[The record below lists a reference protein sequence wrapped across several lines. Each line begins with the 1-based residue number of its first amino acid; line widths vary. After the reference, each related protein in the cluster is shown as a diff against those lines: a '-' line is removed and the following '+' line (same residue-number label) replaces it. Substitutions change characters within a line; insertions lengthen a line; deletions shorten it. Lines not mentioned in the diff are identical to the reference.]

1 MGLLRPTAD
10 QLAVYLLWY
19 LLCRRFRAL
28 DVYHQELPIQHG
40 LSDGE
45 SELCDGYVCSD
56 DLLPRADIDREMG
69 RRVPDSVG
77 MRVDSEIE
85 IIKCR
90 NMLRSFLIIVT
101 CLSALSVMGQT
112 KLTSEQEK
120 QVLAKMEQSS
130 NALRTLQCD
139 FVQTKRMK
147 LLSKEMQ
154 SKGVLYFVKPDK
166 IRWQYTTP
174 YDYTF
179 IMNGDK
185 VQIKSAK
192 STKNI
197 DIQGNKI
204 FRQITTIILNT
215 VTGGGIMN
223 SADFDVTLFKQGEVY
238 FAKMLPK
245 KKEVKQVYASIEV
258 YFNPTLTMVESI
270 KMIEK
275 SGEYT
280 TVKLLSP
287 KVNTTINES
296 VFKVN

>member
-1 MGLLRPTAD
+1 
-10 QLAVYLLWY
+10 
-19 LLCRRFRAL
+19 
-28 DVYHQELPIQHG
+28 
-40 LSDGE
+40 
-45 SELCDGYVCSD
+45 
-56 DLLPRADIDREMG
+56 
-69 RRVPDSVG
+69 
-77 MRVDSEIE
+77 
-85 IIKCR
+85 
-90 NMLRSFLIIVT
+90 MLRSLVLYLM
-101 CLSALSVMGQT
+101 CLSALTLMGQT

-130 NALRTLQCD
+130 NALHSLQCD
-139 FVQTKRMK
+139 FVQSKRMK
-147 LLSKEMQ
+147 ILSKEMQ
-154 SKGVLYFVKPDK
+154 SKGILYFKKPDK

-179 IMNGDK
+179 VMNGDK

-215 VTGGGIMN
+215 VTGGGIKN
-223 SADFDVTLFKQGEVY
+223 SADFDVTLFRQGDAY

-245 KKEVKQVYASIEV
+245 KKEVKQVYAAIEV
-258 YFNPTLTMVESI
+258 YFNPALPMVERI

-280 TVKLLSP
+280 VVKLLSP
-287 KVNTTINES
+287 KMNTTINES
-296 VFKVN
+296 IFKVN

>member
-1 MGLLRPTAD
+1 
-10 QLAVYLLWY
+10 
-19 LLCRRFRAL
+19 
-28 DVYHQELPIQHG
+28 
-40 LSDGE
+40 
-45 SELCDGYVCSD
+45 
-56 DLLPRADIDREMG
+56 
-69 RRVPDSVG
+69 
-77 MRVDSEIE
+77 
-85 IIKCR
+85 
-90 NMLRSFLIIVT
+90 
-101 CLSALSVMGQT
+101 MGQT

-120 QVLAKMEQSS
+120 QVLAKMDQSS
-130 NALRTLQCD
+130 NALRSLQCD
-139 FVQTKRMK
+139 FVQSKRMK
-147 LLSKEMQ
+147 ILSKEMQ
-154 SKGVLYFVKPDK
+154 SKGILYFKKPDK
-166 IRWQYTTP
+166 IRWQYTSP

-223 SADFDVTLFKQGEVY
+223 SADFNVELYKSGDIY

-245 KKEVKQVYASIEV
+245 KKEVKQVYSSIEV
-258 YFNPTLTMVESI
+258 YFNSALTMVETI
-270 KMIEK
+270 KMVEK

-280 TVKLLSP
+280 VVKLVAP
-287 KVNTTINES
+287 KINATINES

>member
-1 MGLLRPTAD
+1 
-10 QLAVYLLWY
+10 
-19 LLCRRFRAL
+19 
-28 DVYHQELPIQHG
+28 
-40 LSDGE
+40 
-45 SELCDGYVCSD
+45 
-56 DLLPRADIDREMG
+56 
-69 RRVPDSVG
+69 
-77 MRVDSEIE
+77 
-85 IIKCR
+85 
-90 NMLRSFLIIVT
+90 MLRSFFIIVT

-120 QVLAKMEQSS
+120 QVLAKMEKSS

-139 FVQTKRMK
+139 FVQSKRMK

-179 IMNGDK
+179 IM
-185 VQIKSAK
+185 
-192 STKNI
+192 

-223 SADFDVTLFKQGEVY
+223 SADFDVTLYKQGDVY

-245 KKEVKQVYASIEV
+245 KKEVKQVYAAIEV

>member
-1 MGLLRPTAD
+1 
-10 QLAVYLLWY
+10 
-19 LLCRRFRAL
+19 
-28 DVYHQELPIQHG
+28 
-40 LSDGE
+40 
-45 SELCDGYVCSD
+45 
-56 DLLPRADIDREMG
+56 
-69 RRVPDSVG
+69 
-77 MRVDSEIE
+77 
-85 IIKCR
+85 
-90 NMLRSFLIIVT
+90 
-101 CLSALSVMGQT
+101 
-112 KLTSEQEK
+112 
-120 QVLAKMEQSS
+120 
-130 NALRTLQCD
+130 
-139 FVQTKRMK
+139 
-147 LLSKEMQ
+147 
-154 SKGVLYFVKPDK
+154 
-166 IRWQYTTP
+166 
-174 YDYTF
+174 
-179 IMNGDK
+179 MNGDK

-223 SADFDVTLFKQGEVY
+223 SADFDVTLFKQGDVY

>member
-1 MGLLRPTAD
+1 
-10 QLAVYLLWY
+10 
-19 LLCRRFRAL
+19 
-28 DVYHQELPIQHG
+28 
-40 LSDGE
+40 
-45 SELCDGYVCSD
+45 
-56 DLLPRADIDREMG
+56 
-69 RRVPDSVG
+69 
-77 MRVDSEIE
+77 
-85 IIKCR
+85 
-90 NMLRSFLIIVT
+90 MLRSFLIIVT

-120 QVLAKMEQSS
+120 QVLAKMEKSS

-139 FVQTKRMK
+139 FVQSKLMK

-223 SADFDVTLFKQGEVY
+223 SADFDVTLYKQGDVY

-245 KKEVKQVYASIEV
+245 KKWWRASR
-258 YFNPTLTMVESI
+258 
-270 KMIEK
+270 
-275 SGEYT
+275 
-280 TVKLLSP
+280 
-287 KVNTTINES
+287 
-296 VFKVN
+296 

>member
-1 MGLLRPTAD
+1 
-10 QLAVYLLWY
+10 
-19 LLCRRFRAL
+19 
-28 DVYHQELPIQHG
+28 
-40 LSDGE
+40 
-45 SELCDGYVCSD
+45 
-56 DLLPRADIDREMG
+56 
-69 RRVPDSVG
+69 
-77 MRVDSEIE
+77 
-85 IIKCR
+85 
-90 NMLRSFLIIVT
+90 MLRSFVILLT

-120 QVLAKMEQSS
+120 QVLAKMDQSS
-130 NALRTLQCD
+130 NALRSLQCD
-139 FVQTKRMK
+139 FVQSKRMK
-147 LLSKEMQ
+147 ILSKEMQ
-154 SKGVLYFVKPDK
+154 SKGILYFKKPDK
-166 IRWQYTTP
+166 IRWQYTSP

-185 VQIKSAK
+185 VQVKSAK

-223 SADFDVTLFKQGEVY
+223 SADFNVELYKSGDIY

-245 KKEVKQVYASIEV
+245 KKEVKQVYSSIEV
-258 YFNPTLTMVESI
+258 YFNSALTMVETI
-270 KMIEK
+270 KMVEK

-280 TVKLLSP
+280 VVKLVAP
-287 KVNTTINES
+287 KINATINES

>member
-1 MGLLRPTAD
+1 
-10 QLAVYLLWY
+10 
-19 LLCRRFRAL
+19 
-28 DVYHQELPIQHG
+28 
-40 LSDGE
+40 
-45 SELCDGYVCSD
+45 
-56 DLLPRADIDREMG
+56 
-69 RRVPDSVG
+69 
-77 MRVDSEIE
+77 
-85 IIKCR
+85 
-90 NMLRSFLIIVT
+90 MLRSFVILLT

-120 QVLAKMEQSS
+120 QVLAKMDQSS
-130 NALRTLQCD
+130 NALRSLQCD
-139 FVQTKRMK
+139 FLQSKRMK
-147 LLSKEMQ
+147 ILSKEMQ
-154 SKGVLYFVKPDK
+154 SKGILYFKKPDK
-166 IRWQYTTP
+166 IRWQYTSP

-223 SADFDVTLFKQGEVY
+223 SADFNVELYKSGDIY

-245 KKEVKQVYASIEV
+245 KKEVKQVYSSIEV
-258 YFNPTLTMVESI
+258 YFNSALTMVETI
-270 KMIEK
+270 KMVEK

-280 TVKLLSP
+280 VVKLVAP
-287 KVNTTINES
+287 KINATINES

>member
-1 MGLLRPTAD
+1 
-10 QLAVYLLWY
+10 
-19 LLCRRFRAL
+19 
-28 DVYHQELPIQHG
+28 
-40 LSDGE
+40 
-45 SELCDGYVCSD
+45 
-56 DLLPRADIDREMG
+56 
-69 RRVPDSVG
+69 
-77 MRVDSEIE
+77 
-85 IIKCR
+85 
-90 NMLRSFLIIVT
+90 MLRSFLIIVT

-120 QVLAKMEQSS
+120 QVLAKMEKSS

-139 FVQTKRMK
+139 FVQSKRMK

-166 IRWQYTTP
+166 IRWQYTAP

-192 STKNI
+192 KTKNI

-223 SADFDVTLFKQGEVY
+223 SADFDVELFKLHTRTVCRRAVIRNRLHFLHFLHFLRTHHSRG
-238 FAKMLPK
+238 AKK
-245 KKEVKQVYASIEV
+245 HNYQK
-258 YFNPTLTMVESI
+258 
-270 KMIEK
+270 
-275 SGEYT
+275 
-280 TVKLLSP
+280 
-287 KVNTTINES
+287 
-296 VFKVN
+296 

>member
-1 MGLLRPTAD
+1 
-10 QLAVYLLWY
+10 
-19 LLCRRFRAL
+19 
-28 DVYHQELPIQHG
+28 
-40 LSDGE
+40 
-45 SELCDGYVCSD
+45 
-56 DLLPRADIDREMG
+56 
-69 RRVPDSVG
+69 
-77 MRVDSEIE
+77 
-85 IIKCR
+85 
-90 NMLRSFLIIVT
+90 MLRSFVILLT

-120 QVLAKMEQSS
+120 QVLAKMDQSS
-130 NALRTLQCD
+130 NALRSLQCD
-139 FVQTKRMK
+139 FLQSKRMK
-147 LLSKEMQ
+147 ILSKEMQ
-154 SKGVLYFVKPDK
+154 SKGILYFKKPDK
-166 IRWQYTTP
+166 IRWQYTSP

-223 SADFDVTLFKQGEVY
+223 SADFNVELYKSGDIY

-245 KKEVKQVYASIEV
+245 KKEVKQVYSSIEV
-258 YFNPTLTMVESI
+258 YFNSALTMVDTI

-275 SGEYT
+275 SGEH
-280 TVKLLSP
+280 TVIKLVAP
-287 KVNTTINES
+287 KINAAMNES

>member
-1 MGLLRPTAD
+1 
-10 QLAVYLLWY
+10 
-19 LLCRRFRAL
+19 
-28 DVYHQELPIQHG
+28 
-40 LSDGE
+40 
-45 SELCDGYVCSD
+45 
-56 DLLPRADIDREMG
+56 
-69 RRVPDSVG
+69 
-77 MRVDSEIE
+77 
-85 IIKCR
+85 
-90 NMLRSFLIIVT
+90 MLRSFVILLT

-120 QVLAKMEQSS
+120 QVLAKMDQSS
-130 NALRTLQCD
+130 NALRSLQCD
-139 FVQTKRMK
+139 FVQSKRMK
-147 LLSKEMQ
+147 ILSKEMQ
-154 SKGVLYFVKPDK
+154 SKGILYFKKPDK
-166 IRWQYTTP
+166 IRWQYTSP

-223 SADFDVTLFKQGEVY
+223 SADFNVELYKSGDIY

-245 KKEVKQVYASIEV
+245 KKEVKQVYSSIEV
-258 YFNPTLTMVESI
+258 YFNSALTMVDTI

-280 TVKLLSP
+280 VVKLVAP
-287 KVNTTINES
+287 KINATISES

>member
-1 MGLLRPTAD
+1 MKRILLVCF
-10 QLAVYLLWY
+10 LG
-19 LLCRRFRAL
+19 AL
-28 DVYHQELPIQHG
+28 IPWIQ
-40 LSDGE
+40 
-45 SELCDGYVCSD
+45 VC
-56 DLLPRADIDREMG
+56 
-69 RRVPDSVG
+69 
-77 MRVDSEIE
+77 
-85 IIKCR
+85 
-90 NMLRSFLIIVT
+90 
-101 CLSALSVMGQT
+101 GQT
-112 KLTSEQEK
+112 KLTAEQQK
-120 QVLAKMEQSS
+120 QVVEKVDKAAQAMSEM
-130 NALRTLQCD
+130 TCD
-139 FVQTKRMK
+139 FTQTKTMK

-154 SKGVLYFVKPDK
+154 SKGVMYFKKPNK
-166 IRWQYTTP
+166 LRWQYTSP

-223 SADFDVTLFKQGEVY
+223 SADFDVTLYKQGDAY

-245 KKEVKQVYASIEV
+245 KKEMKQVYAAIEV
-258 YFNPTLTMVESI
+258 YFNPALTMVETI

-275 SGEYT
+275 SGEFT

-287 KVNTTINES
+287 KVNTNINES
-296 VFKVN
+296 FFKVN

>member
-1 MGLLRPTAD
+1 
-10 QLAVYLLWY
+10 
-19 LLCRRFRAL
+19 
-28 DVYHQELPIQHG
+28 
-40 LSDGE
+40 
-45 SELCDGYVCSD
+45 
-56 DLLPRADIDREMG
+56 
-69 RRVPDSVG
+69 
-77 MRVDSEIE
+77 
-85 IIKCR
+85 
-90 NMLRSFLIIVT
+90 MLRSFVILLT

-120 QVLAKMEQSS
+120 QVLAKMDQSS
-130 NALRTLQCD
+130 NALRSLQCD
-139 FVQTKRMK
+139 FVQSKRMK
-147 LLSKEMQ
+147 ILSKEMQ
-154 SKGVLYFVKPDK
+154 SKGILYFKKPDK
-166 IRWQYTTP
+166 IRWQYTSP

-223 SADFDVTLFKQGEVY
+223 SADFNVELYKSGNIY

-245 KKEVKQVYASIEV
+245 KKEVKQVYSSIEV
-258 YFNPTLTMVESI
+258 YFNSALTMVETI
-270 KMIEK
+270 KMVEK

-280 TVKLLSP
+280 VVKLVAP
-287 KVNTTINES
+287 KINATISES

>member
-1 MGLLRPTAD
+1 
-10 QLAVYLLWY
+10 
-19 LLCRRFRAL
+19 
-28 DVYHQELPIQHG
+28 
-40 LSDGE
+40 
-45 SELCDGYVCSD
+45 
-56 DLLPRADIDREMG
+56 
-69 RRVPDSVG
+69 
-77 MRVDSEIE
+77 
-85 IIKCR
+85 
-90 NMLRSFLIIVT
+90 MLRSFVILLT

-120 QVLAKMEQSS
+120 QVLAKMDQSS
-130 NALRTLQCD
+130 NALRSLQCD
-139 FVQTKRMK
+139 FLQTKRMK
-147 LLSKEMQ
+147 ILSKEMQ
-154 SKGVLYFVKPDK
+154 SKGILYFKKPDK
-166 IRWQYTTP
+166 IRWQYTSP

-223 SADFDVTLFKQGEVY
+223 SADFNVELYKSGNIY

-245 KKEVKQVYASIEV
+245 KKEVKQVYSSIEV
-258 YFNPTLTMVESI
+258 YFNSALTMVETI
-270 KMIEK
+270 KMVEK

-280 TVKLLSP
+280 VVKLVAP
-287 KVNTTINES
+287 KINATINES

>member
-1 MGLLRPTAD
+1 
-10 QLAVYLLWY
+10 
-19 LLCRRFRAL
+19 
-28 DVYHQELPIQHG
+28 
-40 LSDGE
+40 
-45 SELCDGYVCSD
+45 
-56 DLLPRADIDREMG
+56 
-69 RRVPDSVG
+69 
-77 MRVDSEIE
+77 
-85 IIKCR
+85 
-90 NMLRSFLIIVT
+90 MLRSFLIIVT

-204 FRQITTIILNT
+204 FRQ
-215 VTGGGIMN
+215 M
-223 SADFDVTLFKQGEVY
+223 LFKQGEVY

-245 KKEVKQVYASIEV
+245 KKEVKQVYAAIEV

>member
-1 MGLLRPTAD
+1 
-10 QLAVYLLWY
+10 
-19 LLCRRFRAL
+19 
-28 DVYHQELPIQHG
+28 
-40 LSDGE
+40 
-45 SELCDGYVCSD
+45 
-56 DLLPRADIDREMG
+56 MG
-69 RRVPDSVG
+69 RRVPDFVG

-120 QVLAKMEQSS
+120 QVLAKMEKSS

-139 FVQTKRMK
+139 FVQSKLMK